1 MESNYVGRRDFYKQD
16 KYLWGDALQR
26 RFEERQ
32 GDNRVDHSSK
42 VISSRMINSFWGLM
56 GGSFEEI
63 ARRLGGKSVL
73 YKGKAGMG

>member
-1 MESNYVGRRDFYKQD
+1 MESNYVGGRDFYKQD

-42 VISSRMINSFWGLM
+42 VISSRMINSF
-56 GGSFEEI
+56 
-63 ARRLGGKSVL
+63 
-73 YKGKAGMG
+73 